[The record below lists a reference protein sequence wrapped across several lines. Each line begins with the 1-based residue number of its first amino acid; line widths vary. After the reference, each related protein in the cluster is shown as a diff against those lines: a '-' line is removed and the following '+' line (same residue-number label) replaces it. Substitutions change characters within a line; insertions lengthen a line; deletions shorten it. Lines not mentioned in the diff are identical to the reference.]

1 MHLPESVRARNVVS
15 RKEKKSLEFCDPVR
29 VKMSGEENS
38 PEDSSGEFADYIELV
53 VDANASSADSLS
65 DMEVESQDQSE
76 SFRGLHFRSTN
87 KEAKRK
93 LRRLLQK
100 EARETE
106 ASTSEGSMIQSAHAL
121 SSMEVDGCLHPGSME
136 GICITCG
143 QNLPGKYGLTVGY
156 MQKIWI
162 VVLTACRYF
171 RIPGLMVLI
180 DLDQKGLRL
189 EGDEMS
195 RLSSRT
201 MKSLLNHRKLCLVL
215 DLDHTLLNTTS
226 LFWLTS
232 EEMALN
238 TNAGS
243 LQDVSKGSLFIS
255 ESMNLMTKL
264 RPFVRTFLKEASEM
278 FEMYIYTMG
287 DRPYAIQMAKLL
299 DPQEEYFKDKIISRD
314 DGTKK
319 DKKDLDIVMG
329 TENAILIL
337 DDKEEVWPNHND
349 NLMLM
354 ERYLFFKSSCQEFG
368 YKFKS
373 LTELQSDE
381 DETNGALSKI
391 LKVLKQIHSAFFD
404 ELQGDLIDRDVRQV
418 LSSLRGEVLSGCVI
432 VFSHNFRSDLRPLKN
447 MARRLGATC
456 YTNPDATVTHVVATE
471 FVTKETR
478 WATQHNKFL
487 VSRHWLEAS
496 HIFFQKQPEE
506 NFILRQR
513 Q

>member
-1 MHLPESVRARNVVS
+1 PESARARNVVS

-76 SFRGLHFRSTN
+76 SFRRGLHFRSTN

-156 MQKIWI
+156 MQK
-162 VVLTACRYF
+162 
-171 RIPGLMVLI
+171 
-180 DLDQKGLRL
+180 GLRL

-243 LQDVSKGSLFIS
+243 LQGSLFIS

-391 LKVLKQIHSAFFD
+391 LRVLKQIHSAFFD
-404 ELQGDLIDRDVRQV
+404 KLQGDLIDRDVRQV